1 MKVSV
6 WYNNR
11 DIRLEERPKPQP
23 GPGEI
28 LVRVH
33 SCGICG
39 SDVVEWYRLPRAPLV
54 QGHEIGGE
62 VVEVGASV
70 TKFSRGD
77 RVFVAP
83 KVPCMK
89 CRLCLGEHYPVC
101 SAVKERMPGGFAQ
114 YILIPEPL
122 VNAGTYLLPG
132 SLSYDQS
139 TFIEPLACVVRAQ
152 HLSSLKNG
160 DTLLILGGGISG
172 LLHLKL
178 AGSRGV
184 RTIVTDI
191 NPKKLDFALRMGADF
206 VIPAEKDIPVEV
218 ERLTGRR
225 ADVAMLCTSALS
237 AVNQAWESV
246 DSGGAVVFFAV
257 PGPDKTVIIPI
268 NEFWRRE
275 MRVLTSYYCGPQDI
289 VEAMGLLE
297 RGEILV
303 DDMVTDRFPLRRISE
318 GFSLVL
324 EGKDVIKVI
333 IRPHDEA

>member
-28 LVRVH
+28 LVKVH

-62 VVEVGASV
+62 VVETGADV
-70 TKFSRGD
+70 LKFFPGD

-83 KVPCMK
+83 KIPCMK
-89 CRLCLGEHYPVC
+89 CRYCQKEHYPVC
-101 SAVKERMPGGFAQ
+101 SAVRERMPGGFAQ

-122 VNAGTYLLPG
+122 VNMGTYLLPDG
-132 SLSYDQS
+132 LSYDQS
-139 TFIEPLACVVRAQ
+139 TFIEPLACAVRAQ
-152 HLSSLKNG
+152 RLSSLHQD
-160 DTLLILGGGISG
+160 DTLLILGAGMSG

-178 AGSRGV
+178 AKSRGV
-184 RTIVTDI
+184 RSVVTDI
-191 NPKKLDFALRMGADF
+191 NPKKLEYALKMGADL
-206 VIPAEKDIPVEV
+206 VMPADENIAEKMNEH
-218 ERLTGRR
+218 LGRK
-225 ADVAMLCTSALS
+225 ADVVMLCTSALS
-237 AVNQAWESV
+237 AVDQAWDSV

-257 PGPDKTVIIPI
+257 PGPDKAVTIPI

-275 MRVLTSYYCGPQDI
+275 IRVLTSYYCGPPDI
-289 VEAMGLLE
+289 SEALNLLKSGTIGVEDL
-297 RGEILV
+297 I
-303 DDMVTDRFPLRRISE
+303 TDRFPLELIAD
-318 GFSLVL
+318 GFKLVL